1 MPENHLSRRNF
12 LAATAAVTAALSV
25 DGAEAA
31 YKKKGEKLIKVKP
44 RKVSPNEK
52 LNCAAIGA
60 GGKGNSDIAACE
72 GENVVALCDADWD
85 RAAESF
91 QRFPNARKFKD
102 YRVMLEEMP
111 EIDAVTVSTPDHT
124 HAPAAYMAMKMGK
137 HVYVQKPLT
146 HTVAEARLLRDT
158 ARECGVATQ
167 MGNQGHAEDG
177 VRNLYEMVW
186 SGAIG
191 QVKEVHIWT
200 SRPVWPQGIPQ
211 PLEPQ
216 VIPTTLDWNLWIGTA
231 PMRPYNE
238 GYCPFKWRGWQ
249 DFGAGA
255 LGDMACHIMDPAYFT
270 LNLGDAPHF
279 TVEVLKDEGTNSQT
293 FPNSTVVKYSF
304 PARGVMGPVDVY
316 WYDGEFM
323 PDRPEGVADDVEL
336 GDGANGSF
344 FVGEKGVLSTGEY
357 GGNSRIVSGENMADY
372 KAPDPWMRRI
382 EGGIHNDWLRACK
395 GGLPAC
401 SNFEYSGPF
410 TEMVNFGNL
419 AVKFGEK
426 LEWDNIKGVVKNV
439 RNPQEIVSKEYR
451 KGWELPV

>member
-1 MPENHLSRRNF
+1 MSGNQWSRRNF
-12 LAATAAVTAALSV
+12 LSATAAATAALSV
-25 DGAEAA
+25 GGAEAA
-31 YKKKGEKLIKVKP
+31 YKKEGDKLIKVKP
-44 RKVSPNEK
+44 RTVSPNQK

-60 GGKGNSDIAACE
+60 GGKGKSDIGACE
-72 GENVVALCDADWD
+72 DENVVALCDPDWEL
-85 RAAESF
+85 AAESF
-91 QRFPNARKFKD
+91 ERFPNARKFKD

-111 EIDAVTVSTPDHT
+111 EIDAVTISTPDHT

-167 MGNQGHAEDG
+167 MGNQGHAGDG
-177 VRNLYEMVW
+177 VRNLYEMIW

-200 SRPVWPQGIPQ
+200 SRPVWPQGIAE

-216 VIPTTLDWNLWIGTA
+216 VIPTTMDWNLWTGSA

-238 GYCPFKWRGWQ
+238 GYAPFKWRGWL
-249 DFGAGA
+249 DYGAGA
-255 LGDMACHIMDPAYFT
+255 LGDMACHIMDPANFT
-270 LNLGDAPHF
+270 LRLGEAPHY
-279 TVEVLKDEGTNSQT
+279 TVEVLKHEGTNTET

-304 PARGVMGPVDVY
+304 PERGVLGPVDVY

-323 PDRPEGVADDVEL
+323 PERPEGVGEDVKL

-344 FVGEKGVLSTGEY
+344 FVGEKGVLTTGEY
-357 GGNSRIVSGENMADY
+357 GGDSRIVKGDNMEGY
-372 KAPDPWMRRI
+372 TAPDPWLRRI
-382 EGGIHNDWLRACK
+382 DGNIHTDWLQACK

-419 AVKFGEK
+419 AVKFGKK
-426 LEWDNIKGVVKNV
+426 LEWDNIAGVVKDV
-439 RNPQEIVSKEYR
+439 PNPEEIVSKEYR
-451 KGWELPV
+451 KGWELPI

>member
-1 MPENHLSRRNF
+1 MSGKSFSRRNF
-12 LAATAAVTAALSV
+12 LTAAAATTAVLSV
-25 DGAEAA
+25 DGAQAA
-31 YKKKGEKLIKVKP
+31 YRKEGDKLIKVKP
-44 RKVSPNEK
+44 RTVSPNQK

-60 GGKGNSDIAACE
+60 GGKGSSDIGACE
-72 GENVVALCDADWD
+72 NENVVALCDPDWD
-85 RAAESF
+85 RAAKSF
-91 QRFPNARKFKD
+91 ERFSNARRFKD
-102 YRVMLEEMP
+102 YRVMLEEIP

-158 ARECGVATQ
+158 ARENGVATQ
-167 MGNQGHAEDG
+167 MGNQGHAGDG
-177 VRNLYEMVW
+177 VRNLYEMIW

-200 SRPVWPQGIPQ
+200 SRPVWPQGISE

-216 VIPTTLDWNLWIGTA
+216 VIPTTMDWNLWTGSA
-231 PMRPYNE
+231 PMRSYNE
-238 GYCPFKWRGWQ
+238 GYAPFRWRGWL
-249 DFGAGA
+249 DYGAGA

-270 LNLGDAPHF
+270 LQLGEASSF
-279 TVEVLKDEGTNSQT
+279 TVEVLRDEGTNNQT

-304 PARGVMGPVDVY
+304 PARGVLGPVDVY

-323 PDRPEGVADDVEL
+323 PERPEGIAEDVKL

-357 GGNSRIVSGENMADY
+357 GGNSRIVLGENMAEY
-372 KAPDPWMRRI
+372 QAPDPWLRRI
-382 EGGIHNDWLRACK
+382 EGGIHEDWLRACK

-426 LEWDNIKGVVKNV
+426 LEWDNTKGEVMNV
-439 RNPQEIVSKEYR
+439 PNPAEIVSKEYR
-451 KGWELPV
+451 KGWELPI